1 MLLYDVTMLGSGKVQ
16 TYFPFLGKY
25 QSRLEGCVV
34 RYTVLAFVWEG
45 VEEDGQWESE
55 ILHLCCVPF

>member
-16 TYFPFLGKY
+16 MYFPFLGKY

-34 RYTVLAFVWEG
+34 RYTVLAFV
-45 VEEDGQWESE
+45 
-55 ILHLCCVPF
+55 